1 MSALILFDFDG
12 TLADTAPDLAAAANR
27 QRTRK
32 GLEPMPYE
40 ALRPVASQ
48 GARGLLR
55 VALGLKPG
63 DADYEP
69 TRLQFLE
76 DYAAEST
83 VHSKLFPG
91 IVELLA
97 GIRERGLSGH
107 RDQQGHLPD
116 PAHRRIPGPDPRE
129 RRAGLRRHHRPRQA
143 APLPLQH
150 AAREAGF
157 AVERCVYVGDDLRDI
172 QAAHAAGMPAVAAA
186 YGYVGE
192 EDNVGSW
199 EAERCAHSPP
209 NSGPPSSPCCP
220 PICAESAPG
229 RAADVV
235 PSAAIHSLRH
245 NAGALTKALA
255 PPPD

>member
-27 QRTRK
+27 QRTRR
-32 GLEPMPYE
+32 GLEPMAYE

-55 VALGLKPG
+55 VALDLQPG
-63 DADYEP
+63 HPDYEP

-76 DYAAEST
+76 DYAAGST

-91 IVELLA
+91 IEDLLA
-97 GIRERGLSGH
+97 DIRSRGLSWGIVTNKVTYLTLPIVEFLDLT
-107 RDQQGHLPD
+107 RDSAVLVCGD
-116 PAHRRIPGPDPRE
+116 TTAHAKP
-129 RRAGLRRHHRPRQA
+129 H
-143 APLPLQH
+143 PLPLQH

-157 AVERCVYVGDDLRDI
+157 ATDRCVYVGDDLRDI

-192 EDNVGSW
+192 DDDVIAW
-199 EAERCAHSPP
+199 QAETCARTPAELWSAIQPLL
-209 NSGPPSSPCCP
+209 PS
-220 PICAESAPG
+220 
-229 RAADVV
+229 D
-235 PSAAIHSLRH
+235 LR
-245 NAGALTKALA
+245 
-255 PPPD
+255 

>member
-12 TLADTAPDLAAAANR
+12 TLADTAPDLAAAANQ
-27 QRTRK
+27 QRTRR

-55 VALGLKPG
+55 VALDLAPG
-63 DADYEP
+63 DPDYEP

-76 DYAAEST
+76 DYAASST

-91 IVELLA
+91 IEQLLA
-97 GIRERGLSGH
+97 NIRERGLSWGIVTNKVTYLTLPIVEFLDLT
-107 RDQQGHLPD
+107 RDSAVLVCGD
-116 PAHRRIPGPDPRE
+116 TTAHAKP
-129 RRAGLRRHHRPRQA
+129 H
-143 APLPLQH
+143 PLPLQH

-157 AVERCVYVGDDLRDI
+157 ATDRCVYVGDDLRDI

-192 EDNVGSW
+192 DDDIISW
-199 EAERCAHSPP
+199 QAETCA
-209 NSGPPSSPCCP
+209 N
-220 PICAESAPG
+220 APEELW
-229 RAADVV
+229 
-235 PSAAIHSLRH
+235 AAIQPLLPSDVR
-245 NAGALTKALA
+245 
-255 PPPD
+255 

>member
-32 GLEPMPYE
+32 GLEPMAYE

-55 VALGLKPG
+55 VALGLAPG
-63 DADYEP
+63 DPDYEP

-76 DYAAEST
+76 DYAASST

-91 IVELLA
+91 IEALLA
-97 GIRERGLSGH
+97 DIRRRGLSWGIVTNKVTYLTLPIVEFLDLT
-107 RDQQGHLPD
+107 RDSAVLVCGD
-116 PAHRRIPGPDPRE
+116 TTAHAKP
-129 RRAGLRRHHRPRQA
+129 H
-143 APLPLQH
+143 PLPLQH

-157 AVERCVYVGDDLRDI
+157 SVERCVYVGDDLRDI

-192 EDNVGSW
+192 DDNITTW
-199 EAERCAHSPP
+199 EAETCANSP
-209 NSGPPSSPCCP
+209 
-220 PICAESAPG
+220 AELWP
-229 RAADVV
+229 
-235 PSAAIHSLRH
+235 AIEPLLPRDLRQ
-245 NAGALTKALA
+245 A
-255 PPPD
+255 

>member
-27 QRTRK
+27 QRTRR
-32 GLEPMPYE
+32 GLDPLPYE

-55 VALGLKPG
+55 VALGLQPG
-63 DADYEP
+63 DPDYEP

-76 DYAAEST
+76 DYAAGST

-91 IVELLA
+91 IEDLLA
-97 GIRERGLSGH
+97 DIRSRGLSWGIVTNKVTYLTLPIVEFLDLT
-107 RDQQGHLPD
+107 RDSAVLVCGD
-116 PAHRRIPGPDPRE
+116 TTAHAKP
-129 RRAGLRRHHRPRQA
+129 H
-143 APLPLQH
+143 PLPLQH

-157 AVERCVYVGDDLRDI
+157 ATDRCVYVGDDLRDI

-192 EDNVGSW
+192 DDDVIAW
-199 EAERCAHSPP
+199 QAETCARTPAELWSAIQPLL
-209 NSGPPSSPCCP
+209 PS
-220 PICAESAPG
+220 
-229 RAADVV
+229 D
-235 PSAAIHSLRH
+235 LR
-245 NAGALTKALA
+245 
-255 PPPD
+255 

>member
-97 GIRERGLSGH
+97 GIRERGLSWGIVTNKVTYLT
-107 RDQQGHLPD
+107 LPIVEFLD
-116 PAHRRIPGPDPRE
+116 LTRE
-129 RRAGLRRHHRPRQA
+129 S
-143 APLPLQH
+143 
-150 AAREAGF
+150 
-157 AVERCVYVGDDLRDI
+157 AVLVCGDTT
-172 QAAHAAGMPAVAAA
+172 AHAKPHPCPCNMPRARRVSPSNAASMSA
-186 YGYVGE
+186 TT
-192 EDNVGSW
+192 
-199 EAERCAHSPP
+199 CATSRPP
-209 NSGPPSSPCCP
+209 MPPACRPWP
-220 PICAESAPG
+220 RPMAMWAKK
-229 RAADVV
+229 
-235 PSAAIHSLRH
+235 
-245 NAGALTKALA
+245 TT
-255 PPPD
+255 